1 MSRATGSP
9 SGTTTKRYPAAILFR
24 KSEGHGWWIAWVHE
38 YYLSSM
44 VDEGWTVIV
53 SDSQIRDDD
62 IAHTRALDTFKWG
75 LGTRER
81 R

>member
-1 MSRATGSP
+1 
-9 SGTTTKRYPAAILFR
+9 
-24 KSEGHGWWIAWVHE
+24 
-38 YYLSSM
+38 M